1 MFIFLQ
7 VQFTLAQTAIS
18 GLKVHRLDMFG
29 EKYKPFKGVK
39 YLTKAGNFQIRM

>member
-1 MFIFLQ
+1 MQ
-7 VQFTLAQTAIS
+7 VQFTLTQIAIS

-29 EKYKPFKGVK
+29 ENYKPFKGVK

>member
-1 MFIFLQ
+1 MS
-7 VQFTLAQTAIS
+7 QTAIS

-39 YLTKAGNFQIRM
+39 YVTRASNFQIRL